1 MLRRLRIPRVPLVA
15 RPAVGG
21 RRSLHSL
28 PALPHD
34 FKEGV
39 PGLLSADGHEMA
51 WTQYQSLMLEKLN
64 SLVAGEL

>member
-51 WTQYQSLMLEKLN
+51 
-64 SLVAGEL
+64 